1 MSPLYDLI
9 LQCKGELHTETAQ
22 VADAAQAWAWG
33 VSAIPTASV
42 ALCVGMRGVMAL
54 QLSHPHAAKTKASE
68 RSGMELR
75 LESSALRDGIDAT
88 AQFFKTQ
95 RMVACCGDH
104 FTLACLCLAE
114 PIRRAVVGAATTE
127 EEGFELV
134 LRHKPRPLICSSDLE
149 TSYGMNLLRW

>member
-1 MSPLYDLI
+1 MPPRP
-9 LQCKGELHTETAQ
+9 G
-22 VADAAQAWAWG
+22 AWG

-42 ALCVGMRGVMAL
+42 ALSVGMLGVMAL

-95 RMVACCGDH
+95 RMVACCGDR

-114 PIRRAVVGAATTE
+114 PIAVPWWGPPPLKRRVLSWCCATS
-127 EEGFELV
+127 
-134 LRHKPRPLICSSDLE
+134 RAC
-149 TSYGMNLLRW
+149 